1 MSAPDRAA
9 RWTRPAKRR
18 AGVATLVIGAPLA
31 AATALWSLPLAIV
44 LLAATAVAAWRRAR
58 RFDRRWLV
66 RRLDARHAAAQD
78 SADLLFADPATLG
91 PLQRLQLARVSQGI
105 AEEATDLADPWPV
118 GRIAAAWLAA
128 GALVAAILLWPAA
141 REEPLAPSD
150 EGVARVPGVPALT
163 GQRLRVVPPAYT
175 GLPARDLATLDAR
188 VPAGSRIEWTLAFD
202 PAPAAA
208 ALAFLDGRRVVLAP
222 GARWRG
228 ATTLVRSGLYRVA
241 PAGAPAGRLHRIDA
255 VADQPP
261 RVVVRAPRETLTLA
275 TPGQRGWTV
284 AFEARDDYGVAAA
297 ARLVVTTASGEGEQV
312 TFRERTLALSGSGAA
327 TARRFATTLDLPAMG
342 LTGAGDLIAQLV
354 VTDGAR
360 HVVRGPSLILRRK
373 PPQSDLGTGL
383 DVGVRVA
390 LPAYLTSQ
398 RQVIIDAQALLRER
412 RRLSPAAFLA
422 RAQRIGDD
430 QGALRMRYGNFLGGE
445 TEGASN
451 AMPTSDAEAPAADVH
466 SPDDGHD
473 HGPAGTPLVGRAED
487 VLGEF
492 GHAHDEG
499 EAATLFDPE
508 THARL
513 TEAVDQMWQS
523 EGALRGGDPARALP
537 FANRALVLIK
547 QVQQATR
554 VFLAK
559 VGSELPPIDAAR
571 RMTGKR
577 DDIAPTML
585 ALPARDGDEAAAARA
600 WAAVDG
606 VGRGD
611 TAALDRFLAG
621 AAVRDPLAL
630 AAARDAVR
638 RDPACAACRARL
650 RGLVWEA
657 LSRPPAGAA
666 RRAGASAAG
675 RRYLDAIGGAR

>member
-1 MSAPDRAA
+1 MSAPDFAT
-9 RWTRPAKRR
+9 RWTRPARRR
-18 AGVATLVIGAPLA
+18 AILATLAIGVPLA
-31 AATALWSLPLAIV
+31 LALALWSLPLAAVV
-44 LLAATAVAAWRRAR
+44 LLATIGAAVWRAR

-66 RRLDARHAAAQD
+66 RSLNAHHAAAQD

-91 PLQRLQLARVSQGI
+91 PLQRLQLARVSAAI
-105 AEEATDLADPWPV
+105 PEEASDLAERWPV
-118 GRIAAAWLAA
+118 RFIVAAWL
-128 GALVAAILLWPAA
+128 VAAAMAAAIPLWPVA
-141 REEPLAPSD
+141 REAPLAPSD
-150 EGVARVPGVPALT
+150 EGMARVPGVPALT

-175 GLPARDLATLDAR
+175 GLPSRDLAVLDAR
-188 VPAGSRIEWTLAFD
+188 VPAGSRLEWTLAFD
-202 PAPAAA
+202 PAPTAAS
-208 ALAFLDGRRVVLAP
+208 LAFLDGRRVALTA

-228 ATTLVRSGLYRVA
+228 TMTLDRSGLYRVA
-241 PAGAPAGRLHRIDA
+241 PAGAPAGKLHRLDA
-255 VADQPP
+255 AADQPP
-261 RVVVRAPRETLTLA
+261 RVIVRAPRETLTLA
-275 TPGQRGWTV
+275 TTGQRSWTV
-284 AFEARDDYGVAAA
+284 AFEARDDYGVAAT
-297 ARLVVTTASGEGEQV
+297 ARLIVTSASGEGEQV
-312 TFRERTLALSGSGAA
+312 TFRERTLTLRGGGSPKQ
-327 TARRFATTLDLPAMG
+327 RRFSASLGLAAMG

-373 PPQSDLGTGL
+373 PPQSDLGSGL
-383 DVGVRVA
+383 DAGVRVA

-398 RQVIIDAQALLRER
+398 RQVIIDAEALLRER

-451 AMPTSDAEAPAADVH
+451 AMPTSDAEEH
-466 SPDDGHD
+466 SADDGHD
-473 HGPAGTPLVGRAED
+473 HGPAGTPIVGRAED

-523 EGALRGGDPARALP
+523 EGALRGGDPAKALP

-559 VGSELPPIDAAR
+559 VGSELPPIDATR

-577 DDIAPTML
+577 DDIAPATL

-611 TAALDRFLAG
+611 AGALDRYLAG
-621 AAVRDPLAL
+621 ASVRDPLAL

-638 RDPACAACRARL
+638 RDPACAACRTRL

-657 LSRPPAGAA
+657 LSSPPAGAA
-666 RRAGASAAG
+666 RRDGGDAAG